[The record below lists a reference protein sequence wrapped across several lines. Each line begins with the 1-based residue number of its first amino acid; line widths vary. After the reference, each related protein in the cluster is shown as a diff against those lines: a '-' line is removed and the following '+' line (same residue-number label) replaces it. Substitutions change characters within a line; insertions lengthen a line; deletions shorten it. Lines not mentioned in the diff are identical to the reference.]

1 MSLPIATNTATI
13 VAAEPKIDIET
24 LVDMTLPPSPGNIMR
39 LSRLLGDENT
49 STREITQAIGYEPI
63 LAVRILRLA
72 NSTIYGLERN
82 VTSVQAA
89 IAAVGNK
96 TLGEIVLMELASSTF
111 AKQIRSSFFA
121 RKIWE
126 HSLAVAMISREM
138 AQVLQM
144 KGTEEVFTC
153 GLLHDLGKLV
163 LLSYD
168 FNGFPL
174 IQGENDE
181 EKMLE
186 GERLRYGYDHAQIGS
201 LVAGRWNLQAEIC
214 NSIQDHHGAAMA
226 ECPSMVTHIV
236 EVADIVANSRAYGL
250 RMESNDRLLNCES
263 VAKLNLTPENLEF
276 IWGRADEKIRAAIYS
291 YA

>member
-1 MSLPIATNTATI
+1 MSLQIATDTVPI
-13 VAAEPKIDIET
+13 VAARPKIDIES
-24 LVDMTLPPSPGNIMR
+24 LVEMTLPPSPGNIMR
-39 LSRLLGDENT
+39 LSRLLSDENT
-49 STREITQAIGYEPI
+49 PTREITKAIGYEPI

-82 VTSVQAA
+82 VTSIQAA
-89 IAAVGNK
+89 ISAIGNK

-111 AKQIRSSFFA
+111 AKQIHNSFFA

-138 AQVLQM
+138 AQLLKI

-174 IQGENDE
+174 LQGENDE
-181 EKMLE
+181 ERMLE
-186 GERLRYGYDHAQIGS
+186 GERLNYGYDHAQIGS
-201 LVAGRWNLQAEIC
+201 LVAARWKLQAEIC
-214 NSIQDHHGAAMA
+214 NAIQDHHHPTLS
-226 ECPSMVTHIV
+226 EFPSMVTHII

-250 RMESNDRLLNCES
+250 RMENGDRLLTCDS
-263 VAKLNLTPENLEF
+263 VQKLNLTPEDLEV
-276 IWGRADEKIRAAIYS
+276 IWGRAEEKIREAIYS

>member
-1 MSLPIATNTATI
+1 MSLQIATDTATI
-13 VAAEPKIDIET
+13 AVATTKIDIET
-24 LVDMTLPPSPGNIMR
+24 LVEMTLPPSPGNILR
-39 LSRLLGDENT
+39 LSRLLGNENT
-49 STREITQAIGYEPI
+49 STREITQVIGYEPI

-89 IAAVGNK
+89 IAAIGNK

-126 HSLAVAMISREM
+126 HSLAVAMISREI
-138 AQVLQM
+138 AQTLKV
-144 KGTEEVFTC
+144 KGTDEIFTC
-153 GLLHDLGKLV
+153 GLLHDLGKLI

-186 GERLRYGYDHAQIGS
+186 GERLHYGYDHAQIGS
-201 LVAGRWNLQAEIC
+201 LVASRWDLQAEIC
-214 NSIQDHHGAAMA
+214 NSIQDHHSLA
-226 ECPSMVTHIV
+226 EADCPSMVTHIV

-250 RMESNDRLLNCES
+250 RMENDDRLLTCES
-263 VAKLNLTPENLEF
+263 VVKLNLTAENLDL
-276 IWGRADEKIRAAIYS
+276 IWGQVQDKIREAIYS

>member
-1 MSLPIATNTATI
+1 MSLQIAPNTATI
-13 VAAEPKIDIET
+13 AAEPKIDIET
-24 LVDMTLPPSPGNIMR
+24 LVEMTLPPSPGNIMR
-39 LSRLLGDENT
+39 LSRLLGDEDT
-49 STREITQAIGYEPI
+49 SVREITQAIGYEPM
-63 LAVRILRLA
+63 LAARILRLA

-82 VTSVQAA
+82 VTSIQAA

-96 TLGEIVLMELASSTF
+96 ILGEIVLMELASSTF

-126 HSLAVAMISREM
+126 HSLAVAMISRET
-138 AQVLQM
+138 AQILQM

-153 GLLHDLGKLV
+153 GLLHDLGKLI

-168 FNGFPL
+168 FKGFPL

-186 GERLRYGYDHAQIGS
+186 GERLHYGYDHAQIGS
-201 LVAGRWNLQAEIC
+201 LVACRWNLQTEIC
-214 NSIQDHHGAAMA
+214 NSIQNHHSPAMA
-226 ECPSMVTHIV
+226 ECASMVTHIV

-250 RMESNDRLLNCES
+250 RMENKDRLLNCES
-263 VAKLNLTPENLEF
+263 VAKLNLTPENLEL
-276 IWGRADEKIRAAIYS
+276 IWGRAQERIREAIYS